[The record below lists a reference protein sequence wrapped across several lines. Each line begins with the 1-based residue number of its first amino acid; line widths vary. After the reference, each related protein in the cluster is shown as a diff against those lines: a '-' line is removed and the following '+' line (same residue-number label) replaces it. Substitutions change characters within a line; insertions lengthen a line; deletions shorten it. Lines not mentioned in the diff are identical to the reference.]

1 FRISEDKTAD
11 YGKRVSVE
19 LTHSLFKHDPAA
31 WDMAHKTAQMDASYA
46 GDEVGAAYGYG
57 YAEGMPMNGMHMEGD
72 VPDDYAASIAYQYNE
87 PY

>member
-1 FRISEDKTAD
+1 
-11 YGKRVSVE
+11 
-19 LTHSLFKHDPAA
+19 
-31 WDMAHKTAQMDASYA
+31 MDASYA
-46 GDEVGAAYGYG
+46 GDGEFPLVLSRTAFPMMHSCTPWIPAESLTSALCCVSPEVDAAYGYG